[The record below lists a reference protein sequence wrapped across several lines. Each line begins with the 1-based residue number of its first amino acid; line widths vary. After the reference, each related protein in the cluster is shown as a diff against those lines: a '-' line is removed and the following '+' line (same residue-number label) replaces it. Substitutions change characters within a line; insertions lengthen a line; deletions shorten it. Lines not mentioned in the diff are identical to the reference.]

1 MGRLMKKEKTL
12 RSIFIR
18 FVGLMVGF
26 SLLIAG
32 FNYAIFIYATET
44 KAIQPANYAESAIFE
59 HRESLA
65 STAEVSAE
73 MIPDVS
79 EFGVF
84 DLNGKYQY
92 GSFSQEAVKSVWG
105 KYQNGESSLTGSR
118 FLYVIPRDNGVLLIS
133 YPLSIQFRDPGLR
146 QWFPD
151 IELLWL
157 LSFVLEMILL
167 IVILS
172 WNFGSYLG
180 KKISVL
186 QSVSKNIENHNL
198 DFDFG
203 GSDIKEINQV
213 LDSLYHMRGGLKAS
227 LVSQW
232 KTEKTKR
239 DQISALAHDIKTPLT
254 IVKGNA
260 ELLGETDLD
269 HEQQLYQKYMLENAV
284 QMEEYINKL
293 VELSKLD
300 EPQGLNFKKTRVK
313 DLIDSIHEQSKGLMV
328 QKNIGLVWQEED
340 LTNAFIQA
348 DGDKLHRGV
357 MNVIGNGVEFT
368 PNQGTLTVTVSK
380 NPKALI
386 LTILDTGCGFSAQAL
401 HYGKEQ
407 FFKSDTS
414 RTNHKHHGMGL
425 YIADS
430 IIKQH
435 GGQCVLGNAE
445 HGGSVSITLP
455 LII

>member
-44 KAIQPANYAESAIFE
+44 KAIQPANYAESAISE
-59 HRESLA
+59 NRESLA
-65 STAEVSAE
+65 STQKVTPE

-79 EFGVF
+79 KFGVYAL
-84 DLNGKYQY
+84 DGTYEY
-92 GSFSQEAVKSVWG
+92 GSFSPETVKSMWTG
-105 KYQNGESSLTGSR
+105 YQNGESSLAGSR

-380 NPKALI
+380 NPKALV
-386 LTILDTGCGFSAQAL
+386 LTILDSGEGFSTQAL
-401 HYGKEQ
+401 HHGKEQ
-407 FFKSDTS
+407 FFKSDIS

-425 YIADS
+425 YIADN
-430 IIKQH
+430 IIRQH
-435 GGQCVLGNAE
+435 GGQCLLANTE
-445 HGGSVSITLP
+445 QGGSVSITLP
-455 LII
+455 LM

>member
-1 MGRLMKKEKTL
+1 MGRLIKKEKTL
-12 RSIFIR
+12 RNIFIR
-18 FVGLMVGF
+18 FVGFMIGF

-32 FNYAIFIYATET
+32 INVALFIYATNTE
-44 KAIQPANYAESAIFE
+44 AIQPANYAESAISE
-59 HRESLA
+59 NRESLG
-65 STAEVSAE
+65 STQKVTPE

-79 EFGVF
+79 EFGVYTL
-84 DLNGKYQY
+84 DGNYEY
-92 GSFSQEAVKSVWG
+92 GSFSRETVKSIWE
-105 KYQNGESSLTGSR
+105 KYQHGESSLTGSR
-118 FLYVIPRDNGVLLIS
+118 FLYVIPRDNSVLLIS
-133 YPLSIQFRDPGLR
+133 YPLSMQFNDPGLR
-146 QWFPD
+146 QLFPD
-151 IELLWL
+151 IEMFWL

-180 KKISVL
+180 QKISVL

-203 GSDIKEINQV
+203 SSDITEINQV
-213 LDSLYHMRGGLKAS
+213 LDSLYHMRDGLKAS

-232 KTEKTKR
+232 KTEKTKQ

-269 HEQQLYQKYMLENAV
+269 HEQSIYQKYMLENAV

-300 EPQGLNFKKTRVK
+300 EPQELNFEKVRVK
-313 DLIDSIHEQSKGLMV
+313 DLIDAIHEQTKGLMV

-348 DGDKLHRGV
+348 DGEKLHRGI

-368 PNQGTLTVTVSK
+368 PNQGTLTVMVSK
-380 NPKALI
+380 KLKALV
-386 LTILDTGCGFSAQAL
+386 LTILDSGDGFSAQAL
-401 HYGKEQ
+401 DHGKEQ

-435 GGQCVLGNAE
+435 GGQCVLGNGE
-445 HGGSVSITLP
+445 HGGSVSVTLP
-455 LII
+455 LL